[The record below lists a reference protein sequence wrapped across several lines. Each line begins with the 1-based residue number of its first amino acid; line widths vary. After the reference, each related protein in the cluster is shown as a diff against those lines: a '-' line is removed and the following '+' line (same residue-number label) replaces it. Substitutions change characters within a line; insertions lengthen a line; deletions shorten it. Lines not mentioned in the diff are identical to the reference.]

1 MEQISDNI
9 RAVGRLLKPH
19 GVKGEMT
26 MQVDNSAL
34 FDTDYIIVPLDGLYV
49 PFFIEGHRGKSD
61 NVDIV
66 KIEDI
71 DSDKAAQKLIG
82 AAVYLKIDDLDE
94 DDSYGSLEGYVI
106 FDGDKRIGVIT
117 AIDDQTENVLLE
129 VTGEGGTV
137 LIPVVYEWIEDV
149 NDADRVIKM
158 SLPEGLVEVN

>member
-1 MEQISDNI
+1 MEQISENI

-26 MQVDNSAL
+26 MQVDNGAL
-34 FDTDYIIVPLDGLYV
+34 FDTDYIIVPVEGLYV
-49 PFFIEGHRGKSD
+49 PFFIESHRGKSD
-61 NVDIV
+61 NIDIV
-66 KIEDI
+66 KIEDV
-71 DSDKAAQKLIG
+71 DSESAAQKLIG
-82 AAVYLKIDDLDE
+82 APVYLKIKDLDE
-94 DDSYGSLEGYVI
+94 DESFASLEGYSVY
-106 FDGDKRIGVIT
+106 DGDKLIGVIT

-137 LIPVVYEWIEDV
+137 LIPVVDEWIEDV